1 MEMNYKISQKN
12 VLSAFSLS
20 VQVVSDFIETKTV
33 VDDRSH
39 ATLVNNEVFVNLAL
53 ATSQADLYW
62 LNSLFFEVR
71 LITQLQLLFHPLL
84 LVNFEKM
91 RKMLLLLEFMYF
103 LFL

>member
-12 VLSAFSLS
+12 VLSAFSLC

-39 ATLVNNEVFVNLAL
+39 ATLVNNEVLVNLAL

-62 LNSLFFEVR
+62 LNSLVFWSAVNHTITA
-71 LITQLQLLFHPLL
+71 LIPPPPTC
-84 LVNFEKM
+84 
-91 RKMLLLLEFMYF
+91 
-103 LFL
+103 

>member
-12 VLSAFSLS
+12 VLSAFSLY

-39 ATLVNNEVFVNLAL
+39 ATLVNNEVLVNLAL

-62 LNSLFFEVR
+62 LNSLVF
-71 LITQLQLLFHPLL
+71 
-84 LVNFEKM
+84 
-91 RKMLLLLEFMYF
+91 
-103 LFL
+103 

>member
-12 VLSAFSLS
+12 VLSAFSLC

-39 ATLVNNEVFVNLAL
+39 ATLVNNEVLVNLAL

-62 LNSLFFEVR
+62 LNSLFF
-71 LITQLQLLFHPLL
+71 
-84 LVNFEKM
+84 
-91 RKMLLLLEFMYF
+91 
-103 LFL
+103 

>member
-62 LNSLFFEVR
+62 LTLYFWSAVNHTITA
-71 LITQLQLLFHPLL
+71 LIPPPPTC
-84 LVNFEKM
+84 
-91 RKMLLLLEFMYF
+91 
-103 LFL
+103 

>member
-39 ATLVNNEVFVNLAL
+39 ATLVNNEVLVNLAL

-62 LNSLFFEVR
+62 LNSLVF
-71 LITQLQLLFHPLL
+71 
-84 LVNFEKM
+84 
-91 RKMLLLLEFMYF
+91 
-103 LFL
+103 